1 MSPLAQTQLAQTP
14 VADSLERRR
23 ASARSA
29 RRRSRVPEPDEEP
42 DLLGQYLAQI
52 AATPLLGAQDEVRLA
67 QRIEAGVH
75 ALEELGQAEAGER
88 DLPPDRRRELE
99 AIAHDGQAAKDHMIR
114 ANLRLVVA
122 MAKRH
127 AHRGVPLLDV
137 IQEGNLGLIRAVEKF
152 DHTKGFKFS
161 TYATWWIRQAI
172 ERGLAQH
179 ARTIRL
185 PMHVVEELQKLAKV
199 ERRLQL
205 SLGREPTAQEV
216 AHGSGFA
223 EDRVTWLRRV
233 GRHAVSLDT
242 PVDETGET
250 VVGDLIPDT
259 DVLQAPEVAEY
270 QALAQDLRETIGMLA
285 PREAMIL
292 SLRYGLHDGQPRT
305 LEQVARHVGL
315 TRERVRQLEKESL
328 ARLRAPETRERL
340 LEWAG

>member
-1 MSPLAQTQLAQTP
+1 MPPLARTP
-14 VADSLERRR
+14 ETDPREHRR
-23 ASARSA
+23 AATRSA
-29 RRRSRVPEPDEEP
+29 RRRSRVPEPDEGP

-52 AATPLLGAQDEVRLA
+52 AATPLLGAADEVRLA

-75 ALEELGQAEAGER
+75 ALEELRQAEAGER
-88 DLPPDRRRELE
+88 ALSPHRRRALE
-99 AIAHDGQAAKDHMIR
+99 GVVRDGQAAKDHMIR

-179 ARTIRL
+179 ARTVRL
-185 PMHVVEELQKLAKV
+185 PMHVVEELQKLGNI

-205 SLGREPTAQEV
+205 SLGREPTVQEV
-216 AHGSGFA
+216 AGESGFA
-223 EDRVTWLRRV
+223 EDRISWLRRV

-242 PVDETGET
+242 PVDDTGET
-250 VVGDLIPDT
+250 VVGDLIADT
-259 DVLQAPEVAEY
+259 DVLQAADVAEY
-270 QALAQDLRETIGMLA
+270 KALAEDLREAIGTLA

-292 SLRYGLHDGQPRT
+292 SLRYGLHDGQHRT

-315 TRERVRQLEKESL
+315 TRERVRQLEKQSL
-328 ARLRAPETRERL
+328 AQLRAPETRERL
-340 LEWAG
+340 LEWAS

>member
-1 MSPLAQTQLAQTP
+1 MPAPARSA
-14 VADSLERRR
+14 VADPRERRR
-23 ASARSA
+23 AAARSA
-29 RRRSRVPEPDEEP
+29 RPRSRVHETGDDP

-52 AATPLLGAQDEVRLA
+52 AATPLLTAEDEVRLA
-67 QRIEAGVH
+67 RRIKAGVH
-75 ALEELGQAEAGER
+75 AAEELERAEAGEWR
-88 DLPPDRRRELE
+88 PPPERRRELD
-99 AIAHDGQAAKDHMIR
+99 AVVRDGWHAKDHMIR
-114 ANLRLVVA
+114 ANLRLVVSI
-122 MAKRH
+122 AKRH

-179 ARTIRL
+179 ARTVRL
-185 PMHVVEELQKLAKV
+185 PMHVVEELQKLAKA

-205 SLGREPTAQEV
+205 RLGHEPTDGEV
-216 AHGSGFA
+216 ARESGFD
-223 EDRVTWLRRV
+223 EGRVAWLRRV
-233 GRHAVSLDT
+233 GRQTLSLDT
-242 PVDETGET
+242 PVDDAGET
-250 VVGDLIPDT
+250 VVGDLVPAA
-259 DVLQAPEVAEY
+259 DVLQAPAVAEY
-270 QALAQDLRETIGMLA
+270 RALAEDLRDALGLLA

-305 LEQVARHVGL
+305 LQQVADQVGL

-328 ARLRAPETRERL
+328 GRLRAPETGERL